1 MNKAVKRFD
10 DASFHVKF
18 NLIMVGVWTLAMV
31 PSVIWWRESVVW
43 LVFMSWYAN
52 WVGHIAAWV
61 AAKAEVAVEDTPV
74 LNNSN

>member
-1 MNKAVKRFD
+1 MKKTVERFD

-18 NLIMVGVWTLAMV
+18 NLIMVGVRTLAMV

-61 AAKAEVAVEDTPV
+61 AAKAEVAVEDTQLV
-74 LNNSN
+74 NDSN

>member
-1 MNKAVKRFD
+1 MQRTVERFD
-10 DASFHVKF
+10 GATFHVKF
-18 NLIMVGVWTLAMV
+18 YLIMVGIWTLAAI

-61 AAKAEVAVEDTPV
+61 AAKTEIAVGDS
-74 LNNSN
+74 NS

>member
-1 MNKAVKRFD
+1 MKKTVERFD

-61 AAKAEVAVEDTPV
+61 AAKAEVAVEDTQV
-74 LNNSN
+74 LNDSN